1 MAPPPTGHN
10 GGVSQ
15 LDPGP
20 IVSLLFAVALYARAV
35 TVLRRRGRSIPRVQ
49 QAAWYGGVAL
59 LALALL
65 GPLDALAD
73 ELLSAHMA
81 QHVLIADLAAPLMLV
96 GLRTPVL
103 LFFLPRP
110 ILVTLARRRGLR
122 RAFRTLRRP
131 LVAIPVYIGVLY
143 VWHLGPAFEGA
154 LRSEWLHVLQH
165 WSFVAA
171 SVLVWWAPLEPQHRR
186 VRGELWKAGHVLGA
200 RVGGMMLGMAF
211 LAMRSPAYGDFYG
224 GSALAYGLTPLADQ
238 QIGGGLMMVVDL
250 VVMLAAFA
258 FFFWRAAGDDDRAQE
273 STAVERV
280 AQSNTL
286 AAR

>member
-1 MAPPPTGHN
+1 
-10 GGVSQ
+10 VSAQ

-20 IVSLLFAVALYARAV
+20 IASLVLVVALYARAV
-35 TVLRRRGRSIPRVQ
+35 TVLGRRGRSIPRAQ
-49 QAAWYGGVAL
+49 QAAWYAGVAL
-59 LALALL
+59 LAVALL
-65 GPLDALAD
+65 GPLDAVAD

-103 LFFLPRP
+103 LFLLPRP
-110 ILVTLARRRGLR
+110 ILVTLARLRGLR

-131 LVAIPVYIGVLY
+131 LVAVPVYIGVLY
-143 VWHLGPAFEGA
+143 VWHVGPLFEGA

-165 WSFVAA
+165 WSFFAA
-171 SVLVWWAPLEPQHRR
+171 SVLVWWAPLEPQRRR

-200 RVGGMMLGMAF
+200 RLGGMMLGMAF

-224 GSALAYGLTPLADQ
+224 DSALAHGLTPIADQ

-258 FFFWRAAGDDDRAQE
+258 FFFWRAAWDDDRAQE
-273 STAVERV
+273 STAVEGV
-280 AQSNTL
+280 PQSSTL